1 MEILKN
7 FLWALTFFAPR
18 AISVLEQIIQLKGG
32 LPTFHLDY
40 RDPLPIYEQ
49 LKQECKRLILSGI
62 IAPGDK
68 LPSVRELAGSLCIN
82 PNTIQRAYRELEADG
97 YLISVPGQGLV
108 CRRGAPSARA
118 EKAGAF
124 FEDPLAVTAG
134 NGARRNAR
142 GASRADSHKGGR
154 SMIEIKDLT
163 KRFDGFTALQERI

>member
-18 AISVLEQIIQLKGG
+18 AISVLEQIIQSKGG

-68 LPSVRELAGSLCIN
+68 LPSVRELAGSLSIN

-97 YLISVPGQGLV
+97 YLISVPGKGSF
-108 CRRGAPSARA
+108 AAEAR
-118 EKAGAF
+118 
-124 FEDPLAVTAG
+124 P
-134 NGARRNAR
+134 
-142 GASRADSHKGGR
+142 
-154 SMIEIKDLT
+154 
-163 KRFDGFTALQERI
+163 LQEQKKQELLKEMKGKKQELFSKIRSLSQQAMALGATREELLAQIPTKEEEA

>member
-68 LPSVRELAGSLCIN
+68 LPSVRELAAIPEMN
-82 PNTIQRAYRELEADG
+82 RNVAKVVY
-97 YLISVPGQGLV
+97 
-108 CRRGAPSARA
+108 
-118 EKAGAF
+118 AF
-124 FEDPLAVTAG
+124 FHDGEIPEDE
-134 NGARRNAR
+134 
-142 GASRADSHKGGR
+142 D
-154 SMIEIKDLT
+154 E
-163 KRFDGFTALQERI
+163 

>member
-7 FLWALTFFAPR
+7 FLWTLTFFAPR

-68 LPSVRELAGSLCIN
+68 LPSVRDLAQEAAVN
-82 PNTIQRAYRELEADG
+82 PNTMQKALSELERSG
-97 YLISVPGQGLV
+97 LIYSQRTSGRFITEDKELIHQMKKELAAAEV
-108 CRRGAPSARA
+108 SAFVAHMKQLGITPEEIRQLLA
-118 EKAGAF
+118 E
-124 FEDPLAVTAG
+124 T
-134 NGARRNAR
+134 
-142 GASRADSHKGGR
+142 
-154 SMIEIKDLT
+154 IE
-163 KRFDGFTALQERI
+163 EEENHE

>member
-7 FLWALTFFAPR
+7 FLWALTFFALC

-62 IAPGDK
+62 IAPGEK
-68 LPSVRELAGSLCIN
+68 LPSVRELAGSLSIN

-97 YLISVPGQGLV
+97 YLISVPGKGSFAAESSP
-108 CRRGAPSARA
+108 CRRR
-118 EKAGAF
+118 KAGAPRA
-124 FEDPLAVTAG
+124 DPLPCPG
-134 NGARRNAR
+134 RLSCSARRETSC
-142 GASRADSHKGGR
+142 SRSWTQRRKKHD
-154 SMIEIKDLT
+154 
-163 KRFDGFTALQERI
+163 